1 MQKPRVLE
9 EVVGH
14 TEHIR
19 TLKRWL
25 KLWTE
30 QGTGKPAFL
39 SGPPGIGKTSIAHLL
54 AAQQG
59 YTVQEWNASDGRS
72 ASALKTLATANQKH
86 LSERFLIVMDEVDG
100 LADHGGVQALT
111 DILRK
116 STVPIICIANER
128 PPKLKTLIG
137 LCFPVLAFCRLSD
150 ADMNKI
156 LGETATPRARSH
168 IIEAARGD
176 ARAALNALRFAGLG
190 AGAGAGAG
198 ADASKDGTY
207 TIFTAAQAVFDRN
220 NPYSVAETAAL
231 SDYMMVP
238 SMIEEGYLAKAK
250 SLKQVLAAADRI
262 THGDVLNERMQ
273 HTQDWSLLPYRVASS
288 VAAARAVKGE
298 TPYGLFPS
306 WLGKYSTRAKNQRTV
321 HRVALDTG
329 YNNRSAR
336 LDLMPCLD
344 RLVLGPGSAPGSA
357 APGSAPFD
365 AKRAVSI
372 LDTIGIDRDTYMDD
386 VREMLFDPADI
397 PSKDKSALTRAY
409 NKAHKGKKSKST
421 PAAFQTM
428 EAEEIPLGESLEN
441 ELGSN

>member
-1 MQKPRVLE
+1 MKMQKPRVLE

-25 KLWTE
+25 KRWTDE
-30 QGTGKPAFL
+30 GTGKPAFL

-72 ASALKTLATANQKH
+72 ASALKTLVTANQRH
-86 LSERFLIVMDEVDG
+86 LSEHFLIIMDEVDG
-100 LADHGGVQALT
+100 LADHGGVQALA

-116 STVPIICIANER
+116 STIPIICIANER

-137 LCFPVLAFCRLSD
+137 LCAPALAFSRLSD
-150 ADMNKI
+150 VDMNKI

-176 ARAALNALRFAGLG
+176 ARAALNALRFAGSG
-190 AGAGAGAG
+190 GEK
-198 ADASKDGTY
+198 KDTTY
-207 TIFTAAQAVFDRN
+207 TTFTAAQTVFDRN

-238 SMIEEGYLAKAK
+238 SMVEEGYVAKAK
-250 SLKQVLAAADRI
+250 SLKQVLAAAERV

-306 WLGKYSTRAKNQRTV
+306 WLGKYSTRAKNQRLV
-321 HRVALDTG
+321 KRVALDTG
-329 YNNRSAR
+329 YNGRSAR

-344 RLVLGPGSAPGSA
+344 RLVLGSGPSL
-357 APGSAPFD
+357 D

-372 LDTIGIDRDTYMDD
+372 LDTIGIDRDTYMDG

-409 NKAHKGKKSKST
+409 NKAHKGAKTKSI
-421 PAAFQTM
+421 PAAFQTV
-428 EAEEIPLGESLEN
+428 EAEEMPLEEDAT
-441 ELGSN
+441 EEEFGSN